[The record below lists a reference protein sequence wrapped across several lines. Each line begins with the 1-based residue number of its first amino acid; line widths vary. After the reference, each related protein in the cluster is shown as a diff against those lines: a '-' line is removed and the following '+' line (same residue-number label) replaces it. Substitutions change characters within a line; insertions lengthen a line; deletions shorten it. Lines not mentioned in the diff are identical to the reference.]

1 MKKKTILT
9 SVLAG
14 VIAVGS
20 FAVIGC
26 GGNNEAK
33 TNDKEGVFA
42 LNSQEEVYA
51 YSAASAAS
59 LVTDLGVAQTSKGV
73 TNLSNVTFT
82 DHSQYVDIVN
92 NYINIAANMLKTDGG
107 FTITETVS
115 DDENYEYAM
124 NVQCNGV
131 FGESSEYTLYYNKT
145 ITNIEQ
151 EDGEEEIEFNIDGKI
166 VTEGGVFTVNG
177 SHEIEGNETEM
188 KIVVTVNEGNYIVVK
203 QEREADEISYSYEV
217 YVNNQK
223 IEETSFSHEYED
235 GEYEIKIEILKAGQ
249 TQEFKLSKKEVD
261 GTKYL
266 DGKVKIGPL
275 YLDFTIKVG
284 VDENGEKAYEYQF
297 NGITYKKDGKHLQT
311 QD

>member
-9 SVLAG
+9 SLLAG
-14 VIAVGS
+14 VIAVGGIS
-20 FAVIGC
+20 AIGC

-33 TNDKEGVFA
+33 INDKGGVFA

-59 LVTDLGVAQTSKGV
+59 LVADLGVAQTNGGV

-107 FTITETVS
+107 FTVTETVS
-115 DDENYEYAM
+115 DDKNYEYAM

-145 ITNIEQ
+145 IINIEQ
-151 EDGEEEIEFNIDGKI
+151 DEGETEIEFNIDGKI
-166 VTEGGVFTVNG
+166 ITEGGVFTVKG

-188 KIVVTVNEGNYIVVK
+188 EITVTVNDGNYIVVK

-217 YVNNQK
+217 YINDQK
-223 IEETSFSHEYED
+223 IEETSFSHEYDD
-235 GEYEIKIEILKAGQ
+235 GEYEIKIEILKNGQ
-249 TQEFKLSKKEVD
+249 TQEFKLSKKEV
-261 GTKYL
+261 GETKHI

-297 NGITYKKDGKHLQT
+297 NGITYKKDGKHLR